1 MVVHGLVAVLLHQL
15 IALGALEV
23 FAHHLGDEFVEGDL
37 GGPAELLFGLGR
49 VAQRGLDF
57 GWTEVTRVNLDDEIV
72 LDCRV
77 GW

>member
-1 MVVHGLVAVLLHQL
+1 MVVERRIAVLLDQFVS
-15 IALGALEV
+15 LGALEV

-49 VAQRGLDF
+49 VAQQGLDF
-57 GWTEVTRVNLDDEIV
+57 GRAEVTRVNLDDEIV